1 MPEIIAD
8 LRYFFFCK
16 VYRINLKIKIKN
28 KVITPLLLESKIIIN
43 TKKRKVRLEKKGDL
57 KTPLSNIKI
66 ALAKPRY
73 IEKYEGCII
82 LEKFA

>member
-8 LRYFFFCK
+8 LRYFFFCIA
-16 VYRINLKIKIKN
+16 YRINLKIKIKN

-57 KTPLSNIKI
+57 KTPLSKIKI
-66 ALAKPRY
+66 AHAKFRY
-73 IEKYEGCII
+73 MAK
-82 LEKFA
+82 